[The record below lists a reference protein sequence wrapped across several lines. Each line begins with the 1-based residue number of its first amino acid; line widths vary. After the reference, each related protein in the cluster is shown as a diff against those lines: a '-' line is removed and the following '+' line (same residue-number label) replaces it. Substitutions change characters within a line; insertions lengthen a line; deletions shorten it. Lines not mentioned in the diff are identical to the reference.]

1 MLGGAETF
9 GSIGLGFLAAH
20 FALYVG
26 LRRQRSTF
34 QTERGIFLYHFISA
48 ALFGGGCAAVV
59 LLSYGDVFGSVA
71 LALIAA
77 HGIYSIS
84 FLELW
89 SLSQG
94 SYSLSILNGV
104 QSGRIHTRQQL
115 IESFTHIGSTK
126 KLDRLTALASSQL
139 IRRDGAYWRL
149 NRSGVL
155 VATILRGLLW
165 LANIKERG

>member
-1 MLGGAETF
+1 MLGSGETF
-9 GSIGLGFLAAH
+9 GSVGLGFLAVH
-20 FALYVG
+20 FALYAVL
-26 LRRQRSTF
+26 LRQLSTF

-48 ALFGGGCAAVV
+48 VVFGGGCAAVV
-59 LLSYGDVFGSVA
+59 LFSDGDVFSSIV

-84 FLELW
+84 LLELW

-104 QSGRIHTRQQL
+104 QCGRIHTRQQL
-115 IESFTHIGSTK
+115 IERFTRIGSTK

-149 NRSGVL
+149 NRSGAL
-155 VATILRGLLW
+155 VAAILRGLLW